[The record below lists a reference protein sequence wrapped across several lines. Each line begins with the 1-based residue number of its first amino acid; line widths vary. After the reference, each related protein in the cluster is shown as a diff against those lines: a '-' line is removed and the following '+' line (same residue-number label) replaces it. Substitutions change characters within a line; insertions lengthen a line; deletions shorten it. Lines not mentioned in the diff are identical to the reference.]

1 MVIAASSA
9 QSWALFKEQVDDTI
23 IKALQPKIIYPILCK
38 TYPALGPS
46 VEYNITDSW
55 LDADETAEAGE
66 YKSKVMN
73 FTRKFATIKDVG
85 VAPRIPINWI
95 KDARWDLVNDHVEA
109 IGFGIARKLNSDFLA
124 AANLFVAGGVVD
136 GQTYA
141 GYSANV
147 LAAVAAWDTT
157 SADILNDISK
167 ALGQLGAENAGEGKK
182 YLIVHPYVMQYIRL
196 DPNLV
201 KYLNYGDPALIQR
214 GIYPTPFGV
223 DILETSQANYDG
235 LQAAGSRAYVM
246 LINADL
252 AALKFYEREPLTTEM
267 EKSARSKNLDIV
279 AYTRYAFACG
289 RPKAIIKVTGIL

>member
-1 MVIAASSA
+1 MTVASSSA

-23 IKALQPKIIYPILCK
+23 IKALQPKIIYPILAK
-38 TYPALGPS
+38 TYPALSPS
-46 VEYNITDSW
+46 VEYNVTNSW
-55 LDADETAEAGE
+55 LDADEVAESGE
-66 YKSKVMN
+66 YASKVMN

-109 IGFGIARKLNSDFLA
+109 IGFGIARKINSDFLSA
-124 AANLFVAGGVVD
+124 LYTFVAGGTVD
-136 GQTYA
+136 GQS
-141 GYSANV
+141 YSAVSGNSI
-147 LAAVAAWDTT
+147 AATAYWSA
-157 SADILNDISK
+157 SGADILQDISK
-167 ALGQLGAENAGEGKK
+167 GLGQLGYQNAGEGKK
-182 YLIVHPYVMQYIRL
+182 YLIVHPYQMQYIRL

-223 DILETSQANYDG
+223 DILETSQAATTYSI
-235 LQAAGSRAYVM
+235 LV
-246 LINADL
+246 NADL
-252 AALKFYEREPLTTEM
+252 ANLKFYEREPLTTEM

-289 RPKAIIKVTGIL
+289 RPAAVVVITGVLAP

>member
-1 MVIAASSA
+1 MVVAASSA

-38 TYPALGPS
+38 TYPALSPS
-46 VEYNITDSW
+46 VEYNVTDSW
-55 LDADETAEAGE
+55 LDADETAESGE

-85 VAPRIPINWI
+85 IAPRIPINWI

-109 IGFGIARKLNSDFLA
+109 IGFGIARKLNSDFLDA
-124 AANLFVAGGVVD
+124 VNLFVAGGTVD

-141 GYSANV
+141 AVSGNV
-147 LAAVAAWDTT
+147 LTATAIWSAT
-157 SADILNDISK
+157 SADILNDISR

-182 YLIVHPYVMQYIRL
+182 YLIVHPYAMQYIRL

-223 DILETSQANYDG
+223 DILETSQAAQSYA
-235 LQAAGSRAYVM
+235 LLV
-246 LINADL
+246 NADL
-252 AALKFYEREPLTTEM
+252 ASLKYYEREPLTTEM

-279 AYTRYAFACG
+279 AYCRYAFACG
-289 RPKAIIKVTGIL
+289 RPKGIIKIQTIA

>member
-9 QSWALFKEQVDDTI
+9 QSWALFKEQVDETI

-38 TYPALGPS
+38 TYPALSPS
-46 VEYNITDSW
+46 VEYNVTDSW
-55 LDADETAEAGE
+55 LDADETAESGE
-66 YKSKVMN
+66 YKSKVMS

-85 VAPRIPINWI
+85 IAPRIPINWI

-109 IGFGIARKLNSDFLA
+109 IGFGIARKMNSDFLS
-124 AANLFVAGGVVD
+124 AANLFVAGGTVD
-136 GQTYA
+136 GQTYSA
-141 GYSANV
+141 VSANV
-147 LAAVAAWDTT
+147 LTATALWSST
-157 SADILNDISK
+157 SADILNDISR

-182 YLIVHPYVMQYIRL
+182 YLIVHPYAMQYIRL

-223 DILETSQANYDG
+223 DILETSQAATTYA
-235 LQAAGSRAYVM
+235 L

-252 AALKFYEREPLTTEM
+252 ASLKYYEREPLTTEM

-279 AYTRYAFACG
+279 AYCRYAFACG
-289 RPKAIIKVTGIL
+289 RPKGIVKINTIST

>member
-1 MVIAASSA
+1 MVVAASSA
-9 QSWALFKEQVDDTI
+9 VSWALFKEQVDDTI

-38 TYPALGPS
+38 TYPALSPS
-46 VEYNITDSW
+46 VEYNVTNSW
-55 LDADETAEAGE
+55 LDADETSESGE
-66 YKSKVMN
+66 YLSKVMS

-85 VAPRIPINWI
+85 IAPRIPINWI

-109 IGFGIARKLNSDFLA
+109 IGFGIARKINSDFLSA
-124 AANLFVAGGVVD
+124 LYYYVAGGDVD
-136 GQTYA
+136 GQTY
-141 GYSANV
+141 SAVTNN
-147 LAAVAAWDTT
+147 LLDATATWDST
-157 SADILNDISK
+157 SADILNDISRG
-167 ALGQLGAENAGEGKK
+167 LGQLGAENAGEGKK

-223 DILETSQANYDG
+223 DILETSQAAYDST
-235 LQAAGSRAYVM
+235 ASAGSKSYVLM
-246 LINADL
+246 VNADL
-252 AALKFYEREPLTTEM
+252 AALKYYEREPLTTEM

-289 RPKAIIKVTGIL
+289 RPRAIVKIAGVL

>member
-1 MVIAASSA
+1 MVVAASSA

-23 IKALQPKIIYPILCK
+23 IKALQPKIIYPILAK
-38 TYPALGPS
+38 TYPALSPS
-46 VEYNITDSW
+46 VEYNVTDSW
-55 LDADETAEAGE
+55 LDADETSESGE
-66 YKSKVMN
+66 YSSKVMQ

-109 IGFGIARKLNSDFLA
+109 IGFGIARKINSDFLA
-124 AANLFVAGGVVD
+124 AVNLFVAGGTVD
-136 GQTYA
+136 GQTY
-141 GYSANV
+141 SAVSGN
-147 LAAVAAWDTT
+147 LIAATAAWNTT
-157 SADILNDISK
+157 SADILADIS
-167 ALGQLGAENAGEGKK
+167 AGISQLGAENAGEGKK
-182 YLIVHPYVMQYIRL
+182 YLIVHPYAMQFIRL

-223 DILETSQANYDG
+223 DILETSQAAYAATAG
-235 LQAAGSRAYVM
+235 AGSKSYALMV
-246 LINADL
+246 NADL

-289 RPKAIIKVTGIL
+289 RPKALVKITGVL

>member
-1 MVIAASSA
+1 MVVAASSA

-38 TYPALGPS
+38 TYPALSPS
-46 VEYNITDSW
+46 VEYNVTDSW
-55 LDADETAEAGE
+55 LDADETAESGE

-85 VAPRIPINWI
+85 IAPRIPINWI

-109 IGFGIARKLNSDFLA
+109 IGFGIARKMNSDFLA
-124 AANLFVAGGVVD
+124 AVELFVAGGTVD
-136 GQTYA
+136 GQTYTA
-141 GYSANV
+141 VSANI
-147 LAAVAAWDTT
+147 LTAAALWSST

-182 YLIVHPYVMQYIRL
+182 YLIVHPYAMQYIRL

-223 DILETSQANYDG
+223 DILETSQAATTYA
-235 LQAAGSRAYVM
+235 LLV
-246 LINADL
+246 NADL
-252 AALKFYEREPLTTEM
+252 AALKYYEREPLTTEM

-279 AYTRYAFACG
+279 AYCRYAFACG
-289 RPKAIIKVTGIL
+289 RPKGIVKINTIA

>member
-1 MVIAASSA
+1 MVVASSSA

-38 TYPALGPS
+38 TYPALSPS
-46 VEYNITDSW
+46 VEYNVTDSW
-55 LDADETAEAGE
+55 LDADETAESGE

-109 IGFGIARKLNSDFLA
+109 IGFGIARKINSDFLSA
-124 AANLFVAGGVVD
+124 VNLYVAGGIVD
-136 GQTYA
+136 GQTYSA
-141 GYSANV
+141 VSANV
-147 LAAVAAWDTT
+147 ITATALWSAT
-157 SADILNDISK
+157 SADILNDISR

-182 YLIVHPYVMQYIRL
+182 YLIVHPYAMQYIRL

-223 DILETSQANYDG
+223 DILETSQAAQGYA
-235 LQAAGSRAYVM
+235 LLV
-246 LINADL
+246 NADL
-252 AALKFYEREPLTTEM
+252 ASLKFYEREPLTTEM

-289 RPKAIIKVTGIL
+289 RPKAIVKINTIA

>member
-38 TYPALGPS
+38 TYPALSPS
-46 VEYNITDSW
+46 VEYNVTDSW
-55 LDADETAEAGE
+55 LDADETAESGE
-66 YKSKVMN
+66 YKSKVMS

-85 VAPRIPINWI
+85 IAPRIPINWI

-109 IGFGIARKLNSDFLA
+109 IGFGIARKMNSDFLS
-124 AANLFVAGGVVD
+124 AANLFVAGGTVD
-136 GQTYA
+136 GQTYSA
-141 GYSANV
+141 VSANV
-147 LAAVAAWDTT
+147 LTATALWSST
-157 SADILNDISK
+157 SADILNDISR

-182 YLIVHPYVMQYIRL
+182 YLIVHPYAMQYIRL

-223 DILETSQANYDG
+223 DILETSQAATTYA
-235 LQAAGSRAYVM
+235 L

-252 AALKFYEREPLTTEM
+252 ASLKYYEREPLTTEM

-279 AYTRYAFACG
+279 AYCRYAFACG
-289 RPKAIIKVTGIL
+289 RPKGIVKIDTISS

>member
-1 MVIAASSA
+1 MVVASSSA

-38 TYPALGPS
+38 TYPALSPS
-46 VEYNITDSW
+46 VEYNVTDSW
-55 LDADETAEAGE
+55 LDADETGESGE

-85 VAPRIPINWI
+85 IAPRIPINWI

-109 IGFGIARKLNSDFLA
+109 IGFGIARKLNSDFLSA
-124 AANLFVAGGVVD
+124 VNLFVAGGTVD
-136 GQTYA
+136 GQTYSA
-141 GYSANV
+141 VSANV
-147 LAAVAAWDTT
+147 LTATAIWSAT
-157 SADILNDISK
+157 SADILNDISR

-182 YLIVHPYVMQYIRL
+182 YLIVHPYAMQYIRL

-223 DILETSQANYDG
+223 DILETSQAATTYA
-235 LQAAGSRAYVM
+235 LLV
-246 LINADL
+246 NADL
-252 AALKFYEREPLTTEM
+252 ASLKYYEREPLTTEM

-289 RPKAIIKVTGIL
+289 RPKGIVKINTIA